1 MAHLGLEI
9 PSEPIKDVDTHEI
22 INIFYLVCRGRNY
35 IGGMG
40 VTPLPISVRD
50 INDVL
55 MAHPVITD
63 RELLDSCIFAL
74 DDIYLNEQRKSQDKN
89 NADE

>member
-1 MAHLGLEI
+1 MVHLGLEI

-22 INIFYLVCRGRNY
+22 INIFYLVSRGRGY

-50 INDVL
+50 ITDVL
-55 MAHPVITD
+55 AAHPVLMD
-63 RELLDSCIFAL
+63 REVLDSCVFAL
-74 DDIYLNEQRKSQDKN
+74 DDIFM
-89 NADE
+89 ADAMEKQKQNGND

>member
-1 MAHLGLEI
+1 MTHLGLEI
-9 PSEPIKDVDTHEI
+9 PSEPIKDIDTHEI
-22 INIFYLVCRGRNY
+22 INIFYLVSRGRGY

-55 MAHPVITD
+55 AAHPVLMD
-63 RELLDSCIFAL
+63 RDVLDSCVFAL
-74 DDIYLNEQRKSQDKN
+74 DEVYLTEFNERQEKPK
-89 NADE
+89 DE